1 MSWKVT
7 TQAHLKFEDMERN
20 HKAVSKKKKEHRHTP
35 FELTPLLHCRNRVSH
50 VKRATEQETVPQKAA
65 NKVRGTKTRQ
75 SALSK
80 GICAALSL
88 LWDRIFNSS
97 LLDTDVI
104 HQRWQM
110 WHDSSAWEAAMT
122 TDRKLLT
129 AQCVTRG
136 GLSDKTR
143 YSNLLILCPV
153 SPAKKVYR
161 PKCTTASVVFVF
173 VINFGKNP
181 QIPVKVILI
190 WEMRQSWNF

>member
-75 SALSK
+75 SASSK

-136 GLSDKTR
+136 GLSRQNQIFKSTDLMSCKPR
-143 YSNLLILCPV
+143 
-153 SPAKKVYR
+153 KK
-161 PKCTTASVVFVF
+161 
-173 VINFGKNP
+173 G
-181 QIPVKVILI
+181 L
-190 WEMRQSWNF
+190 